1 MVKFTLKSG
10 GVTVDFLSIISF
22 LGAAIVLTLMPGPD
36 NLFTLAQS
44 IAKGKK
50 AGIFT
55 TLGLCTGLLVHIAAA
70 TIGISAVIYQSALAF
85 TLVKYAGA
93 AYLLFL
99 AYKSFRDKSS
109 GFTLTNENSLDYK
122 SLYKKGV
129 IMNLLNPKVS
139 LFFLAFFPQFIQY
152 ENGNVSL
159 QMLGFGILFLIQAL
173 VIFTL
178 ISMFAG
184 KVGNFLRKDPS
195 LSKKIN
201 MIQGSLFTLIG
212 LKIAFSQK

>member
-1 MVKFTLKSG
+1 M
-10 GVTVDFLSIISF
+10 DFLSIISF

-55 TLGLCTGLLVHIAAA
+55 TLGLCTGLLVHITAA
-70 TIGISAVIYQSALAF
+70 TIGISAVIYQSAFAF
-85 TLVKYAGA
+85 TVVKYAGA

-99 AYKSFRDKSS
+99 AFKSFSEKGSS
-109 GFTLTNENSLDYK
+109 FNLNNEDTLDYK
-122 SLYKKGV
+122 SLYKKGI
-129 IMNLLNPKVS
+129 IMNVLNPKVS
-139 LFFLAFFPQFIQY
+139 LFFLAFFPQFINY
-152 ENGNVSL
+152 ENGNVSI
-159 QMLGFGILFLIQAL
+159 QMLIYGILFLVQTL

-178 ISMFAG
+178 ISVFAG
-184 KVGNFLRKDPS
+184 KVGYFLRKNPS

-201 MIQGSLFTLIG
+201 IIQGSLFTLIG